1 MKLNLVVMS
10 EGKTSGQAIPIKL
23 SQYLIGRDQQCHLR
37 PASPLISKR
46 HCVLITRNARVFI
59 RDFDS
64 TNGTFVNE
72 ERVAGQRELKDG
84 DVLKVGPITF
94 RVQIEGA
101 VAVDKPTP
109 LPANRK
115 DELSEDDAAAAMLL
129 VSDDGSASAS
139 TEETAEASIPAGTTI
154 MDMPAM
160 GAEEGNK
167 EGAAKADEKKAP
179 QPPANTSTAAAAIL
193 AKYARRQRG

>member
-1 MKLNLVVMS
+1 MKLNLVVLS

-23 SQYLIGRDQQCHLR
+23 SQFLIGRDQQCHLR

-46 HCVLITRNARVFI
+46 HCVLITKSTRVFI

-84 DVLKVGPITF
+84 DILKLGPITF
-94 RVQIEGA
+94 RVQVEGA

-129 VSDDGSASAS
+129 VADEGATSTS
-139 TEETAEASIPAGTTI
+139 TEDTGEGSIPAGTTI
-154 MDMPAM
+154 MEMPAM
-160 GAEEGNK
+160 GADEGTK
-167 EGAAKADEKKAP
+167 EGTAKPDDKKAP
-179 QPPANTSTAAAAIL
+179 QTAANTSSAAAAIL
-193 AKYARRQRG
+193 AKYARRQRN

>member
-1 MKLNLVVMS
+1 MKLNLVVLS

-23 SQYLIGRDQQCHLR
+23 SQFLIGRDQQCHLR

-46 HCVLITRNARVFI
+46 HCVLITKNARVFI

-72 ERVAGQRELKDG
+72 ERVSGQRELKDG
-84 DVLKVGPITF
+84 DMLKLGPISF
-94 RVQIEGA
+94 RVHIEGA
-101 VAVDKPTP
+101 VPVDKPTP

-129 VSDDGSASAS
+129 IPDEGSGS
-139 TEETAEASIPAGTTI
+139 TQTETTEGSVPTGTTI
-154 MDMPAM
+154 MEMP
-160 GAEEGNK
+160 GIDPGSGEK
-167 EGAAKADEKKAP
+167 EPAAKTEEKKAP
-179 QPPANTSTAAAAIL
+179 QAPANTSSAAAAIL
-193 AKYARRQRG
+193 AKYARRQRS